1 MIDASPAQVPAS
13 GSWAGALSCYV
24 TTDFFQ
30 FQAQANRTLSVS
42 VTALDD
48 ASSASQADALPVIG
62 MWALANP
69 GQSPSPANTLSA
81 FNTLFHAET
90 RLDAQI
96 QQSTA
101 FRLGISD
108 YRGDGRPDFRYN
120 ARVLYADNLLPSR
133 ASVAGSTPLTIGG
146 LGLQSSIAVLAA
158 NTAVPLLATS
168 ATQLLVDAPAAADG
182 VYDVKLSDAS
192 TGGNSVM
199 SAVLTVGA
207 GPGDLIKRL
216 FGANPAVPVGGQAPV
231 PFTVQVVQS
240 DG

>member
-1 MIDASPAQVPAS
+1 QPSGSAQPILVTVTPGGDLQKDILMQGSAAQQTQWYGSTSYASPAQVPAS
-13 GSWAGALSCYV
+13 GSWAGALSGYG
-24 TTDFFQ
+24 TKDFFQ

-101 FRLGISD
+101 FRLGIAD
-108 YRGDGRPDFRYN
+108 YRGDGRPDFR
-120 ARVLYADNLLPSR
+120 
-133 ASVAGSTPLTIGG
+133 
-146 LGLQSSIAVLAA
+146 
-158 NTAVPLLATS
+158 
-168 ATQLLVDAPAAADG
+168 
-182 VYDVKLSDAS
+182 
-192 TGGNSVM
+192 
-199 SAVLTVGA
+199 
-207 GPGDLIKRL
+207 
-216 FGANPAVPVGGQAPV
+216 
-231 PFTVQVVQS
+231 
-240 DG
+240 